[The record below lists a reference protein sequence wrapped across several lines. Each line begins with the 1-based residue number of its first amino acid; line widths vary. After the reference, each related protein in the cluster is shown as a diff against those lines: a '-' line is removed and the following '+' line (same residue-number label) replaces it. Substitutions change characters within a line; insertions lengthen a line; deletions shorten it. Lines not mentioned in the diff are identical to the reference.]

1 MQKDSSTLRKV
12 FLKMSK
18 YRHEY
23 KYMIDSKQEHI
34 LRLKASGL
42 MQLDR
47 FAADEGGYRITSL
60 YFDDLGNSCF
70 YENEDGTDPRSKFR
84 IRYYNDDR
92 EHLKLEKK
100 SKKNGMTLKE
110 SCTITREECMQF
122 LQGNIPAVTEDTHKM
137 AAKLFSEMR
146 LRKLLPKVIVS
157 YDRIPYVYKAG
168 NVRIT
173 FDKNLT
179 ASSDVSKFMD
189 GSFGQ
194 RPILQKGESVLEVK
208 WDELLPLHIKEYM
221 HLERLQWTAFSKY
234 YLCRKHNLNG
244 GLK

>member
-1 MQKDSSTLRKV
+1 
-12 FLKMSK
+12 MSK

-34 LRLKASGL
+34 LAIKAAGL
-42 MQLDR
+42 MKLDKYTG
-47 FAADEGGYRITSL
+47 DEGEYRITSL
-60 YFDDLGNSCF
+60 YFDDAVNSCF

-84 IRYYNDDR
+84 IRYYNDDSM
-92 EHLKLEKK
+92 HLKLEKK

-110 SCTITREECMQF
+110 SCTLTQEECRQMM
-122 LQGNIPAVTEDTHKM
+122 QGNIPQVTEHTDGT

-157 YDRIPYVYKAG
+157 YDRVPFVYRAG
-168 NVRIT
+168 NVRVT

-179 ASSDVSKFMD
+179 ASSDISGFLEGDYAK
-189 GSFGQ
+189 
-194 RPILQKGESVLEVK
+194 RPIMQKGESVLEVK
-208 WDELLPLHIKEYM
+208 WDELLPMHIKEYM

>member
-1 MQKDSSTLRKV
+1 MN
-12 FLKMSK
+12 K

-23 KYMIDSKQEHI
+23 KYMIDAKQEQI
-34 LRLKASGL
+34 LRIKAGGL
-42 MQLDR
+42 MSLDQH
-47 FAADEGGYRITSL
+47 AGDLEGYRITSL
-60 YFDDLGNSCF
+60 YFDDASNSCF
-70 YENEDGTDPRSKFR
+70 YENENGTDPRSKFR
-84 IRYYNDDR
+84 IRYYNNES

-110 SCTITREECMQF
+110 SCKITVKECEQMMK
-122 LQGNIPAVTEDTHKM
+122 GEIPVITDKTDDM

-157 YDRIPYVYKAG
+157 YDRIPFVYKAG

-179 ASSDVSKFMD
+179 ASSDIAGFLKGDFAR
-189 GSFGQ
+189 
-194 RPILQKGESVLEVK
+194 RPIMKKGESVLEVK
-208 WDELLPLHIKEYM
+208 WDEVIPMHIKEYM
-221 HLERLQWTAFSKY
+221 MLERLQWTAFSKY

>member
-1 MQKDSSTLRKV
+1 
-12 FLKMSK
+12 MSK

-34 LRLKASGL
+34 LAIKAAGL
-42 MQLDR
+42 MKLDKH
-47 FAADEGGYRITSL
+47 AGEVGEYRITSL
-60 YFDDLGNSCF
+60 YFDDAVNSCF

-84 IRYYNDDR
+84 IRYYNDDSM
-92 EHLKLEKK
+92 HLKLEKK
-100 SKKNGMTLKE
+100 SKRNGMTLKE
-110 SCTITREECMQF
+110 SCTLTQEQCRQMM
-122 LQGNIPAVTEDTHKM
+122 QGNIPLVTEQTDEM

-157 YDRIPYVYKAG
+157 YDRVPFVYQAG
-168 NVRIT
+168 NVRVT

-179 ASSDVSKFMD
+179 ASSDIAGFLD
-189 GSFGQ
+189 GDYAK
-194 RPILQKGESVLEVK
+194 RPIMQKGESVLEVK
-208 WDELLPLHIKEYM
+208 WDELLPMHIKEYM